1 MIRGING
8 CLTLNPEP
16 QTINHQ
22 PYARN
27 GSGRAEK
34 WTSVSPCSEV
44 ERLDTLAAMHTN
56 LAHAAA
62 LLADTDVVKSAIE
75 AWPGRYRPPRHR
87 RAF

>member
-1 MIRGING
+1 
-8 CLTLNPEP
+8 
-16 QTINHQ
+16 
-22 PYARN
+22 
-27 GSGRAEK
+27 
-34 WTSVSPCSEV
+34 V